1 MTKENES
8 TIVQHL
14 VDLLRPIG
22 DYRREHVKLSRGKHR
37 KKRKRED
44 AKEVLDS
51 TESAEVDDNHNPR
64 ISDHLTIGFNS
75 TVRSLEAM
83 SRRSQPTAL
92 KDTSDDTQ
100 VADIDGSN
108 LAVVFVC
115 RSVLPDPITASIPLL
130 IATASL
136 AQPQSSPIRLVQLSA
151 KVESKL
157 AEALHQPRVGFVGLR
172 RDTPGADV
180 LMALVHDTVNPV
192 RVPWLDGLENPH
204 YLPVQIESTE
214 TSIGS
219 KNKMNQTSKA
229 PKQPQKVKSQAR
241 IPT

>member
-1 MTKENES
+1 M
-8 TIVQHL
+8 IVSQ
-14 VDLLRPIG
+14 
-22 DYRREHVKLSRGKHR
+22 GKRR

-44 AKEVLDS
+44 EKQGLDG
-51 TESAEVDDNHNPR
+51 TESARLDDNHNLQ

-83 SRRSQPTAL
+83 SKRSKPTAL
-92 KDTSDDTQ
+92 KDTSDVPQ
-100 VADIDGSN
+100 IADVDGSN

-136 AQPQSSPIRLVQLSA
+136 AQPQLAPIRLVQLSA

-172 RDTPGADV
+172 RDMPAADV
-180 LMALVHDTVNPV
+180 LMALVQSAVDPV
-192 RVPWLDGLENPH
+192 RVPWLDSLRDPQ
-204 YLPVQIESTE
+204 YLPVQIESME
-214 TSIGS
+214 ASIGS
-219 KNKMNQTSKA
+219 KKKMNQTSKA
-229 PKQPQKVKSQAR
+229 SKQPQKVKPQAR
-241 IPT
+241 NLT

>member
-1 MTKENES
+1 MS
-8 TIVQHL
+8 
-14 VDLLRPIG
+14 
-22 DYRREHVKLSRGKHR
+22 
-37 KKRKRED
+37 KRSK
-44 AKEVLDS
+44 
-51 TESAEVDDNHNPR
+51 
-64 ISDHLTIGFNS
+64 
-75 TVRSLEAM
+75 
-83 SRRSQPTAL
+83 PTLL

-100 VADIDGSN
+100 TADIDGSN

-136 AQPQSSPIRLVQLSA
+136 AQPQSPPIRLVQLSA

-172 RDTPGADV
+172 RDMPGADV
-180 LMALVHDTVNPV
+180 LMAIVDNVIDPV
-192 RVPWLDGLENPH
+192 RVPWLDSSENPQ

-219 KNKMNQTSKA
+219 KKKMNQTSKA
-229 PKQPQKVKSQAR
+229 PKQPQKAKSQA
-241 IPT
+241 PNPS